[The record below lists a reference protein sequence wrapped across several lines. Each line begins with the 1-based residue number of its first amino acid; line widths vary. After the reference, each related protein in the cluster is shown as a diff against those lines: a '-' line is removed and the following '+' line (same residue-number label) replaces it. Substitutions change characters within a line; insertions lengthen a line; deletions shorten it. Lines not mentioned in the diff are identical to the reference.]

1 MDLQILFEDDTML
14 VCNKPTGVLAQS
26 GKSFEVDMVSA
37 LMTYRRQKGEDTFIG
52 VINRLDRQVSGLML
66 FAKTKAAA
74 ASLNKLMQQNS
85 FNKYYYAVVCGK
97 PDEIKGTFVDYLLK
111 DGKSNA
117 SAVVTKDL
125 KDAKRAELEYEVIKS
140 ISYEGT
146 DQIITL
152 VRIHLITGRH
162 HQIRVQFA
170 SRGLYLVGDAK
181 YGLKNHP
188 INEIANAAKDG
199 IALCAYSMQIGKR
212 LFEVEPKDLIFK
224 LFV

>member
-1 MDLQILFEDDTML
+1 MELQILFEDDTML

-85 FNKYYYAVVCGK
+85 FNKNYYAVICGR
-97 PDEIKGTFVDYLLK
+97 PDEAKGIFVDYLLK
-111 DGKSNA
+111 DGKTNT
-117 SAVVTKDL
+117 SAVVTKEL

-140 ISYEGT
+140 ISLEGMG
-146 DQIITL
+146 QIITL

-170 SRGLYLVGDAK
+170 SRGFYLVGDVK
-181 YGLKNHP
+181 YGLKNHV
-188 INEIANAAKDG
+188 INEILNTSKDG
-199 IALCAYSMQIGKR
+199 IALCAYSLQIGKR
-212 LFEVEPKDLIFK
+212 LFEIEPEERIFK
-224 LFV
+224 LFE